1 MLGQFLFRTA
11 PKKID
16 LFAPKVSPTPLS
28 KVPDKNLRLIKGI
41 MIMTENQIEKQKIPR
56 K

>member
-1 MLGQFLFRTA
+1 MPDQFLFRTA

-28 KVPDKNLRLIKGI
+28 KVPDKNLRLIKVI
-41 MIMTENQIEKQKIPR
+41 MIMAKNQIEKQRIPT